1 MVPSQS
7 LAYSKQAGWG
17 DTYLPSLWDSQRQKM
32 LKSFVNTQ
40 GLDKSM
46 WVASIVFI
54 SPKYFTFTILKIILI
69 IQKCPEISLP
79 RSLPGNFTSSSKLRL
94 GQVPP
99 SGLYSFQSL
108 LATDRHLRVPA
119 CKGEA
124 QREGA
129 LAHGLFQQRQGLLTR
144 SPHAAP
150 FLHLPQPSTQVWS
163 TRLGS
168 GWWWF
173 PGVKLQRC
181 FGGSGAGGQGEADAP
196 ERAGARELR
205 GGGLGE

>member
-69 IQKCPEISLP
+69 IQKCPEISFP
-79 RSLPGNFTSSSKLRL
+79 RSQLQAQTGTGAPFWFVLI
-94 GQVPP
+94 PEP
-99 SGLYSFQSL
+99 SGNRPSFACSCLQRGGPERGSTCPWPL
-108 LATDRHLRVPA
+108 SAEAGPPHPVP
-119 CKGEA
+119 
-124 QREGA
+124 
-129 LAHGLFQQRQGLLTR
+129 TR
-144 SPHAAP
+144 SPLSPPTPAQH
-150 FLHLPQPSTQVWS
+150 
-163 TRLGS
+163 S
-168 GWWWF
+168 GVEHKT
-173 PGVKLQRC
+173 G
-181 FGGSGAGGQGEADAP
+181 
-196 ERAGARELR
+196 
-205 GGGLGE
+205 